1 MSLLSRRMFAMNLE
15 MSRDM
20 SEIAVDKTAFP
31 AFQLQMVFEE
41 KIDEHSEPEESH
53 PGCLLTEKQVQ
64 EVKLTAYRRGLNISD
79 FLRGLILPTIEPEK
93 RELENGSSSFVRN

>member
-53 PGCLLTEKQVQ
+53 PGIISETSDGRKRKE
-64 EVKLTAYRRGLNISD
+64 GLVEMQS
-79 FLRGLILPTIEPEK
+79 RA
-93 RELENGSSSFVRN
+93 

>member
-1 MSLLSRRMFAMNLE
+1 
-15 MSRDM
+15 M

-31 AFQLQMVFEE
+31 AFQLQMVVKE

-79 FLRGLILPTIEPEK
+79 FLREIILPA
-93 RELENGSSSFVRN
+93 LETPKGSLKNGASSLVSK